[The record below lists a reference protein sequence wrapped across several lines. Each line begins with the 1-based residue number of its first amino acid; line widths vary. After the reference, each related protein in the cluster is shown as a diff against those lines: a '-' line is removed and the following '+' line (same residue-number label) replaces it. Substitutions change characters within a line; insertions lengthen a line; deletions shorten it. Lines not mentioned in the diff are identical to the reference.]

1 MLLDDNEEPFIK
13 KEKRSEQIKK
23 QLQVLQN
30 FYLPFLKSEKYL
42 KQVIAKK
49 ASDPQFE
56 EEVNIFKDTLEKY
69 RNEKIIFENFSVNPN
84 TEKDLFNKFKEI
96 DSKNNEKITSVQK
109 MMEQI
114 VAIEDSIEENNNN
127 NNEQHS
133 DQEGAQSNSLID
145 GMFTQEVID
154 KGEFLKER
162 REKLQNIK
170 QVTATIKDMAQQMAI
185 DVDAQGKVLNNIE
198 DNIIVV
204 SNNTD
209 KAETEIEEA
218 NKENKENSKKTI
230 YMLIIVIFVVIVGVG
245 LDVNLDL
252 SDFSDDLQGKITSL
266 KVITGKEFDEN
277 DIIRTFLEEFEKI
290 CKLFIDGEYENVL
303 NQWRKRSYT
312 IGKIVEVRKPYN
324 KTYDGYVTGINK
336 EGALIV
342 EKIDGTLEKVVS
354 GECIIKN

>member
-1 MLLDDNEEPFIK
+1 MLLDDNEEPLIK

-245 LDVNLDL
+245 LGV
-252 SDFSDDLQGKITSL
+252 
-266 KVITGKEFDEN
+266 
-277 DIIRTFLEEFEKI
+277 FLLLPK
-290 CKLFIDGEYENVL
+290 
-303 NQWRKRSYT
+303 
-312 IGKIVEVRKPYN
+312 
-324 KTYDGYVTGINK
+324 
-336 EGALIV
+336 
-342 EKIDGTLEKVVS
+342 
-354 GECIIKN
+354 

>member
-1 MLLDDNEEPFIK
+1 MLLDDNEEPLIK

-133 DQEGAQSNSLID
+133 EQEGAQSNSLID

-170 QVTATIKDMAQQMAI
+170 QVTATIKDIAQQMAI

-209 KAETEIEEA
+209 KAGTEIEEA
-218 NKENKENSKKTI
+218 NKENKKNSKKTI

-245 LDVNLDL
+245 LGV
-252 SDFSDDLQGKITSL
+252 
-266 KVITGKEFDEN
+266 
-277 DIIRTFLEEFEKI
+277 FLLLPK
-290 CKLFIDGEYENVL
+290 
-303 NQWRKRSYT
+303 
-312 IGKIVEVRKPYN
+312 
-324 KTYDGYVTGINK
+324 
-336 EGALIV
+336 
-342 EKIDGTLEKVVS
+342 
-354 GECIIKN
+354 

>member
-1 MLLDDNEEPFIK
+1 MLLDDNEEPLIK

-133 DQEGAQSNSLID
+133 DQEGAQSNSFID

-170 QVTATIKDMAQQMAI
+170 QVTATIKDIAQQMAI

-209 KAETEIEEA
+209 KAGTEIEEA

-245 LDVNLDL
+245 LGV
-252 SDFSDDLQGKITSL
+252 
-266 KVITGKEFDEN
+266 
-277 DIIRTFLEEFEKI
+277 FLLLPK
-290 CKLFIDGEYENVL
+290 
-303 NQWRKRSYT
+303 
-312 IGKIVEVRKPYN
+312 
-324 KTYDGYVTGINK
+324 
-336 EGALIV
+336 
-342 EKIDGTLEKVVS
+342 
-354 GECIIKN
+354 

>member
-1 MLLDDNEEPFIK
+1 MLLDDNEEPLIK

-69 RNEKIIFENFSVNPN
+69 RNEKIIFENFSVNAN

-245 LDVNLDL
+245 LGV
-252 SDFSDDLQGKITSL
+252 
-266 KVITGKEFDEN
+266 
-277 DIIRTFLEEFEKI
+277 FLLLPK
-290 CKLFIDGEYENVL
+290 
-303 NQWRKRSYT
+303 
-312 IGKIVEVRKPYN
+312 
-324 KTYDGYVTGINK
+324 
-336 EGALIV
+336 
-342 EKIDGTLEKVVS
+342 
-354 GECIIKN
+354 

>member
-1 MLLDDNEEPFIK
+1 MLLDDNEEPLIK

-133 DQEGAQSNSLID
+133 DQEGAQSNSFID

-170 QVTATIKDMAQQMAI
+170 QVTATIKDIAQQMAI

-209 KAETEIEEA
+209 KAQTEIEEA

-245 LDVNLDL
+245 LGV
-252 SDFSDDLQGKITSL
+252 
-266 KVITGKEFDEN
+266 
-277 DIIRTFLEEFEKI
+277 FLLLPK
-290 CKLFIDGEYENVL
+290 
-303 NQWRKRSYT
+303 
-312 IGKIVEVRKPYN
+312 
-324 KTYDGYVTGINK
+324 
-336 EGALIV
+336 
-342 EKIDGTLEKVVS
+342 
-354 GECIIKN
+354 

>member
-1 MLLDDNEEPFIK
+1 MLLDDNEEPLIK

-209 KAETEIEEA
+209 KAGTEIEEA
-218 NKENKENSKKTI
+218 NKENKENSKNTI

-245 LDVNLDL
+245 LGV
-252 SDFSDDLQGKITSL
+252 
-266 KVITGKEFDEN
+266 
-277 DIIRTFLEEFEKI
+277 FLLLPK
-290 CKLFIDGEYENVL
+290 
-303 NQWRKRSYT
+303 
-312 IGKIVEVRKPYN
+312 
-324 KTYDGYVTGINK
+324 
-336 EGALIV
+336 
-342 EKIDGTLEKVVS
+342 
-354 GECIIKN
+354 

>member
-1 MLLDDNEEPFIK
+1 MLLDDNEEPLIK

-69 RNEKIIFENFSVNPN
+69 RNEKIIFDNFSVNPN

-185 DVDAQGKVLNNIE
+185 DVDTQGKVLNNIE

-209 KAETEIEEA
+209 KAGTEIEEA
-218 NKENKENSKKTI
+218 NKENKENSKNTI

-245 LDVNLDL
+245 LGV
-252 SDFSDDLQGKITSL
+252 
-266 KVITGKEFDEN
+266 
-277 DIIRTFLEEFEKI
+277 FLLLPK
-290 CKLFIDGEYENVL
+290 
-303 NQWRKRSYT
+303 
-312 IGKIVEVRKPYN
+312 
-324 KTYDGYVTGINK
+324 
-336 EGALIV
+336 
-342 EKIDGTLEKVVS
+342 
-354 GECIIKN
+354 

>member
-1 MLLDDNEEPFIK
+1 MLLDDNEEPLIK

-69 RNEKIIFENFSVNPN
+69 RNEKRIFENFSVNPN

-170 QVTATIKDMAQQMAI
+170 QVTATIKDIAQQMAI

-245 LDVNLDL
+245 LGV
-252 SDFSDDLQGKITSL
+252 
-266 KVITGKEFDEN
+266 
-277 DIIRTFLEEFEKI
+277 FLLLPK
-290 CKLFIDGEYENVL
+290 
-303 NQWRKRSYT
+303 
-312 IGKIVEVRKPYN
+312 
-324 KTYDGYVTGINK
+324 
-336 EGALIV
+336 
-342 EKIDGTLEKVVS
+342 
-354 GECIIKN
+354 

>member
-1 MLLDDNEEPFIK
+1 MLLDDNEEPLIK

-133 DQEGAQSNSLID
+133 EQEGAQSNSLID

-170 QVTATIKDMAQQMAI
+170 QVTATIKDIAQQMAI

-209 KAETEIEEA
+209 KAGTEIEEA

-245 LDVNLDL
+245 LGV
-252 SDFSDDLQGKITSL
+252 
-266 KVITGKEFDEN
+266 
-277 DIIRTFLEEFEKI
+277 FLLLPK
-290 CKLFIDGEYENVL
+290 
-303 NQWRKRSYT
+303 
-312 IGKIVEVRKPYN
+312 
-324 KTYDGYVTGINK
+324 
-336 EGALIV
+336 
-342 EKIDGTLEKVVS
+342 
-354 GECIIKN
+354 

>member
-1 MLLDDNEEPFIK
+1 MLLDDNEEPLIK

-69 RNEKIIFENFSVNPN
+69 RNEKIIFDNFSVNPN

-170 QVTATIKDMAQQMAI
+170 QVTATIKDIAQQMAI

-209 KAETEIEEA
+209 KAGTEIEEA
-218 NKENKENSKKTI
+218 NKENKENSKNTI

-245 LDVNLDL
+245 LGV
-252 SDFSDDLQGKITSL
+252 
-266 KVITGKEFDEN
+266 
-277 DIIRTFLEEFEKI
+277 FLLLPK
-290 CKLFIDGEYENVL
+290 
-303 NQWRKRSYT
+303 
-312 IGKIVEVRKPYN
+312 
-324 KTYDGYVTGINK
+324 
-336 EGALIV
+336 
-342 EKIDGTLEKVVS
+342 
-354 GECIIKN
+354 

>member
-1 MLLDDNEEPFIK
+1 MLLDDNEEPLIK

-170 QVTATIKDMAQQMAI
+170 QVTATIKDIAQQMAI

-218 NKENKENSKKTI
+218 NKENKKNSKKTI

-245 LDVNLDL
+245 LGV
-252 SDFSDDLQGKITSL
+252 
-266 KVITGKEFDEN
+266 
-277 DIIRTFLEEFEKI
+277 FLLLPK
-290 CKLFIDGEYENVL
+290 
-303 NQWRKRSYT
+303 
-312 IGKIVEVRKPYN
+312 
-324 KTYDGYVTGINK
+324 
-336 EGALIV
+336 
-342 EKIDGTLEKVVS
+342 
-354 GECIIKN
+354 

>member
-1 MLLDDNEEPFIK
+1 MLLDDNEEPLIK

-56 EEVNIFKDTLEKY
+56 EEVNIFKDTLENY

-170 QVTATIKDMAQQMAI
+170 QVTATIKDIAQQMAI

-209 KAETEIEEA
+209 KAGTEIEEA

-245 LDVNLDL
+245 LGV
-252 SDFSDDLQGKITSL
+252 
-266 KVITGKEFDEN
+266 
-277 DIIRTFLEEFEKI
+277 FLLLPK
-290 CKLFIDGEYENVL
+290 
-303 NQWRKRSYT
+303 
-312 IGKIVEVRKPYN
+312 
-324 KTYDGYVTGINK
+324 
-336 EGALIV
+336 
-342 EKIDGTLEKVVS
+342 
-354 GECIIKN
+354 

>member
-1 MLLDDNEEPFIK
+1 MLLDDNEEPLIK

-96 DSKNNEKITSVQK
+96 DSKNNEKITNFQK

-114 VAIEDSIEENNNN
+114 IATEESIEENDNNN
-127 NNEQHS
+127 INNEQHS

-209 KAETEIEEA
+209 KAGTEIEEA

-245 LDVNLDL
+245 LGV
-252 SDFSDDLQGKITSL
+252 
-266 KVITGKEFDEN
+266 
-277 DIIRTFLEEFEKI
+277 FLLLPK
-290 CKLFIDGEYENVL
+290 
-303 NQWRKRSYT
+303 
-312 IGKIVEVRKPYN
+312 
-324 KTYDGYVTGINK
+324 
-336 EGALIV
+336 
-342 EKIDGTLEKVVS
+342 
-354 GECIIKN
+354 

>member
-170 QVTATIKDMAQQMAI
+170 QVTATIKDIAQQMAI

-218 NKENKENSKKTI
+218 NKENKKNSKKTI
-230 YMLIIVIFVVIVGVG
+230 YMLIIVIFVVIVTSM
-245 LDVNLDL
+245 LFL
-252 SDFSDDLQGKITSL
+252 SITSSL
-266 KVITGKEFDEN
+266 
-277 DIIRTFLEEFEKI
+277 
-290 CKLFIDGEYENVL
+290 
-303 NQWRKRSYT
+303 S
-312 IGKIVEVRKPYN
+312 
-324 KTYDGYVTGINK
+324 
-336 EGALIV
+336 
-342 EKIDGTLEKVVS
+342 
-354 GECIIKN
+354 

>member
-1 MLLDDNEEPFIK
+1 MLLDDNEEPLIK

-170 QVTATIKDMAQQMAI
+170 QVTATIRDMAQQMAI

-209 KAETEIEEA
+209 KAGTEIEEA

-245 LDVNLDL
+245 LGV
-252 SDFSDDLQGKITSL
+252 
-266 KVITGKEFDEN
+266 
-277 DIIRTFLEEFEKI
+277 FLLLPK
-290 CKLFIDGEYENVL
+290 
-303 NQWRKRSYT
+303 
-312 IGKIVEVRKPYN
+312 
-324 KTYDGYVTGINK
+324 
-336 EGALIV
+336 
-342 EKIDGTLEKVVS
+342 
-354 GECIIKN
+354 

>member
-1 MLLDDNEEPFIK
+1 MLLDDNEEPLIK

-42 KQVIAKK
+42 KQAIAKK

-170 QVTATIKDMAQQMAI
+170 QVTATIKDIAQQMAI

-218 NKENKENSKKTI
+218 NKENKKNSKKTI

-245 LDVNLDL
+245 LGV
-252 SDFSDDLQGKITSL
+252 
-266 KVITGKEFDEN
+266 
-277 DIIRTFLEEFEKI
+277 FLLLPK
-290 CKLFIDGEYENVL
+290 
-303 NQWRKRSYT
+303 
-312 IGKIVEVRKPYN
+312 
-324 KTYDGYVTGINK
+324 
-336 EGALIV
+336 
-342 EKIDGTLEKVVS
+342 
-354 GECIIKN
+354 

>member
-1 MLLDDNEEPFIK
+1 MLLDDNEEPLIK

-198 DNIIVV
+198 DNIIKV

-209 KAETEIEEA
+209 KAGTEIEEA

-245 LDVNLDL
+245 LGV
-252 SDFSDDLQGKITSL
+252 
-266 KVITGKEFDEN
+266 
-277 DIIRTFLEEFEKI
+277 FLLLPK
-290 CKLFIDGEYENVL
+290 
-303 NQWRKRSYT
+303 
-312 IGKIVEVRKPYN
+312 
-324 KTYDGYVTGINK
+324 
-336 EGALIV
+336 
-342 EKIDGTLEKVVS
+342 
-354 GECIIKN
+354 

>member
-1 MLLDDNEEPFIK
+1 MLLDDNEEPLIK

-56 EEVNIFKDTLEKY
+56 EEVNVFKDTLEKY

-218 NKENKENSKKTI
+218 NKENKKNSKKTI

-245 LDVNLDL
+245 LGV
-252 SDFSDDLQGKITSL
+252 
-266 KVITGKEFDEN
+266 
-277 DIIRTFLEEFEKI
+277 FLLLPK
-290 CKLFIDGEYENVL
+290 
-303 NQWRKRSYT
+303 
-312 IGKIVEVRKPYN
+312 
-324 KTYDGYVTGINK
+324 
-336 EGALIV
+336 
-342 EKIDGTLEKVVS
+342 
-354 GECIIKN
+354 

>member
-1 MLLDDNEEPFIK
+1 MLLDDNEEPLIK

-170 QVTATIKDMAQQMAI
+170 QVTATIKDIAQQMAI

-218 NKENKENSKKTI
+218 SKENKENSKKTI

-245 LDVNLDL
+245 LGV
-252 SDFSDDLQGKITSL
+252 
-266 KVITGKEFDEN
+266 
-277 DIIRTFLEEFEKI
+277 FLLLPK
-290 CKLFIDGEYENVL
+290 
-303 NQWRKRSYT
+303 
-312 IGKIVEVRKPYN
+312 
-324 KTYDGYVTGINK
+324 
-336 EGALIV
+336 
-342 EKIDGTLEKVVS
+342 
-354 GECIIKN
+354 

>member
-1 MLLDDNEEPFIK
+1 MLLDDNEEPLIK

-133 DQEGAQSNSLID
+133 DQEGAQSNSFID

-170 QVTATIKDMAQQMAI
+170 QVTATIKDIAQQMAI

-209 KAETEIEEA
+209 KAGTEIEEA
-218 NKENKENSKKTI
+218 NKENKKNSKKTI

-245 LDVNLDL
+245 LGV
-252 SDFSDDLQGKITSL
+252 
-266 KVITGKEFDEN
+266 
-277 DIIRTFLEEFEKI
+277 FLLLPK
-290 CKLFIDGEYENVL
+290 
-303 NQWRKRSYT
+303 
-312 IGKIVEVRKPYN
+312 
-324 KTYDGYVTGINK
+324 
-336 EGALIV
+336 
-342 EKIDGTLEKVVS
+342 
-354 GECIIKN
+354 

>member
-245 LDVNLDL
+245 LGV
-252 SDFSDDLQGKITSL
+252 
-266 KVITGKEFDEN
+266 
-277 DIIRTFLEEFEKI
+277 FLLLPK
-290 CKLFIDGEYENVL
+290 
-303 NQWRKRSYT
+303 
-312 IGKIVEVRKPYN
+312 
-324 KTYDGYVTGINK
+324 
-336 EGALIV
+336 
-342 EKIDGTLEKVVS
+342 
-354 GECIIKN
+354 

>member
-1 MLLDDNEEPFIK
+1 MLLDDNEEPLIK

-218 NKENKENSKKTI
+218 NKENKKNSKKTI

-245 LDVNLDL
+245 LGV
-252 SDFSDDLQGKITSL
+252 
-266 KVITGKEFDEN
+266 
-277 DIIRTFLEEFEKI
+277 FLLLPK
-290 CKLFIDGEYENVL
+290 
-303 NQWRKRSYT
+303 
-312 IGKIVEVRKPYN
+312 
-324 KTYDGYVTGINK
+324 
-336 EGALIV
+336 
-342 EKIDGTLEKVVS
+342 
-354 GECIIKN
+354 

>member
-1 MLLDDNEEPFIK
+1 MLLDDNEEPLIK

-209 KAETEIEEA
+209 KAGTEIEEA
-218 NKENKENSKKTI
+218 NKENKKNSKNTI

-245 LDVNLDL
+245 LGV
-252 SDFSDDLQGKITSL
+252 
-266 KVITGKEFDEN
+266 
-277 DIIRTFLEEFEKI
+277 FLLLPK
-290 CKLFIDGEYENVL
+290 
-303 NQWRKRSYT
+303 
-312 IGKIVEVRKPYN
+312 
-324 KTYDGYVTGINK
+324 
-336 EGALIV
+336 
-342 EKIDGTLEKVVS
+342 
-354 GECIIKN
+354 

>member
-1 MLLDDNEEPFIK
+1 MLLDDNEEPLIK

-56 EEVNIFKDTLEKY
+56 EEINVFKDTLEKY

-170 QVTATIKDMAQQMAI
+170 QVTATIKDMAKQMAI

-245 LDVNLDL
+245 LGV
-252 SDFSDDLQGKITSL
+252 
-266 KVITGKEFDEN
+266 
-277 DIIRTFLEEFEKI
+277 FLLLPK
-290 CKLFIDGEYENVL
+290 
-303 NQWRKRSYT
+303 
-312 IGKIVEVRKPYN
+312 
-324 KTYDGYVTGINK
+324 
-336 EGALIV
+336 
-342 EKIDGTLEKVVS
+342 
-354 GECIIKN
+354 

>member
-1 MLLDDNEEPFIK
+1 MLLDDNEEPLIK

-133 DQEGAQSNSLID
+133 EQEGAQSNSLID
-145 GMFTQEVID
+145 GMFTQVVID

-170 QVTATIKDMAQQMAI
+170 QVTATIKDIAQQMAI

-218 NKENKENSKKTI
+218 NKENKKNSKKTI

-245 LDVNLDL
+245 LGV
-252 SDFSDDLQGKITSL
+252 
-266 KVITGKEFDEN
+266 
-277 DIIRTFLEEFEKI
+277 FLLLPK
-290 CKLFIDGEYENVL
+290 
-303 NQWRKRSYT
+303 
-312 IGKIVEVRKPYN
+312 
-324 KTYDGYVTGINK
+324 
-336 EGALIV
+336 
-342 EKIDGTLEKVVS
+342 
-354 GECIIKN
+354 

>member
-1 MLLDDNEEPFIK
+1 MLLDDNEEPLIK

-209 KAETEIEEA
+209 KAGTEIEEA

-245 LDVNLDL
+245 LGV
-252 SDFSDDLQGKITSL
+252 
-266 KVITGKEFDEN
+266 
-277 DIIRTFLEEFEKI
+277 FLLLPK
-290 CKLFIDGEYENVL
+290 
-303 NQWRKRSYT
+303 
-312 IGKIVEVRKPYN
+312 
-324 KTYDGYVTGINK
+324 
-336 EGALIV
+336 
-342 EKIDGTLEKVVS
+342 
-354 GECIIKN
+354 

>member
-1 MLLDDNEEPFIK
+1 MLLDDNEEPLIK

-23 QLQVLQN
+23 QIQVLQN

-170 QVTATIKDMAQQMAI
+170 QVTATIKDIAQQMAI

-209 KAETEIEEA
+209 KAGTEIEEA

-245 LDVNLDL
+245 LGV
-252 SDFSDDLQGKITSL
+252 
-266 KVITGKEFDEN
+266 
-277 DIIRTFLEEFEKI
+277 FLLLPK
-290 CKLFIDGEYENVL
+290 
-303 NQWRKRSYT
+303 
-312 IGKIVEVRKPYN
+312 
-324 KTYDGYVTGINK
+324 
-336 EGALIV
+336 
-342 EKIDGTLEKVVS
+342 
-354 GECIIKN
+354 

>member
-170 QVTATIKDMAQQMAI
+170 QVTATIKDIAQQMAI

-209 KAETEIEEA
+209 KAGTEIEEA

-245 LDVNLDL
+245 LGV
-252 SDFSDDLQGKITSL
+252 
-266 KVITGKEFDEN
+266 
-277 DIIRTFLEEFEKI
+277 FLLLPK
-290 CKLFIDGEYENVL
+290 
-303 NQWRKRSYT
+303 
-312 IGKIVEVRKPYN
+312 
-324 KTYDGYVTGINK
+324 
-336 EGALIV
+336 
-342 EKIDGTLEKVVS
+342 
-354 GECIIKN
+354 

>member
-1 MLLDDNEEPFIK
+1 MLLDDNEEPLIK

-69 RNEKIIFENFSVNPN
+69 RNEKIIFDNFSVNPN

-209 KAETEIEEA
+209 KAGTEIEEA
-218 NKENKENSKKTI
+218 NKENKENSKNTI

-245 LDVNLDL
+245 LGV
-252 SDFSDDLQGKITSL
+252 
-266 KVITGKEFDEN
+266 
-277 DIIRTFLEEFEKI
+277 FLLLPK
-290 CKLFIDGEYENVL
+290 
-303 NQWRKRSYT
+303 
-312 IGKIVEVRKPYN
+312 
-324 KTYDGYVTGINK
+324 
-336 EGALIV
+336 
-342 EKIDGTLEKVVS
+342 
-354 GECIIKN
+354 

>member
-1 MLLDDNEEPFIK
+1 MLLDDNEEPLIK

-170 QVTATIKDMAQQMAI
+170 QVTATIKDIAQQMAI

-198 DNIIVV
+198 DNIIKV

-209 KAETEIEEA
+209 KAGTEIEEA

-245 LDVNLDL
+245 LGV
-252 SDFSDDLQGKITSL
+252 
-266 KVITGKEFDEN
+266 
-277 DIIRTFLEEFEKI
+277 FLLLPK
-290 CKLFIDGEYENVL
+290 
-303 NQWRKRSYT
+303 
-312 IGKIVEVRKPYN
+312 
-324 KTYDGYVTGINK
+324 
-336 EGALIV
+336 
-342 EKIDGTLEKVVS
+342 
-354 GECIIKN
+354 

>member
-1 MLLDDNEEPFIK
+1 MLLDDNEEPLIK

-69 RNEKIIFENFSVNPN
+69 RNEKIIFDNFSVNPN

-218 NKENKENSKKTI
+218 NKENKKNSKKTI

-245 LDVNLDL
+245 LGV
-252 SDFSDDLQGKITSL
+252 
-266 KVITGKEFDEN
+266 
-277 DIIRTFLEEFEKI
+277 FLLLPK
-290 CKLFIDGEYENVL
+290 
-303 NQWRKRSYT
+303 
-312 IGKIVEVRKPYN
+312 
-324 KTYDGYVTGINK
+324 
-336 EGALIV
+336 
-342 EKIDGTLEKVVS
+342 
-354 GECIIKN
+354 

>member
-1 MLLDDNEEPFIK
+1 MLLDDNEEPLIK

-170 QVTATIKDMAQQMAI
+170 QVTATIKDIAQQMAI

-245 LDVNLDL
+245 LGV
-252 SDFSDDLQGKITSL
+252 
-266 KVITGKEFDEN
+266 
-277 DIIRTFLEEFEKI
+277 FLLLPK
-290 CKLFIDGEYENVL
+290 
-303 NQWRKRSYT
+303 
-312 IGKIVEVRKPYN
+312 
-324 KTYDGYVTGINK
+324 
-336 EGALIV
+336 
-342 EKIDGTLEKVVS
+342 
-354 GECIIKN
+354 

>member
-1 MLLDDNEEPFIK
+1 MLLDDNEEPLIK
-13 KEKRSEQIKK
+13 KEKRSEQIKT

-218 NKENKENSKKTI
+218 NKENKKNSKKTI

-245 LDVNLDL
+245 LGV
-252 SDFSDDLQGKITSL
+252 
-266 KVITGKEFDEN
+266 
-277 DIIRTFLEEFEKI
+277 FLLLPK
-290 CKLFIDGEYENVL
+290 
-303 NQWRKRSYT
+303 
-312 IGKIVEVRKPYN
+312 
-324 KTYDGYVTGINK
+324 
-336 EGALIV
+336 
-342 EKIDGTLEKVVS
+342 
-354 GECIIKN
+354 

>member
-1 MLLDDNEEPFIK
+1 MLLDDNEEPLIK

-133 DQEGAQSNSLID
+133 DQEGAQSNSFID

-170 QVTATIKDMAQQMAI
+170 QVTATIKDIAQQMAI

-245 LDVNLDL
+245 LGV
-252 SDFSDDLQGKITSL
+252 
-266 KVITGKEFDEN
+266 
-277 DIIRTFLEEFEKI
+277 FLLLPK
-290 CKLFIDGEYENVL
+290 
-303 NQWRKRSYT
+303 
-312 IGKIVEVRKPYN
+312 
-324 KTYDGYVTGINK
+324 
-336 EGALIV
+336 
-342 EKIDGTLEKVVS
+342 
-354 GECIIKN
+354 

>member
-1 MLLDDNEEPFIK
+1 MLLDDNEEPLIK

-170 QVTATIKDMAQQMAI
+170 QVTATIKDIAQQMAI

-209 KAETEIEEA
+209 KAGTEIEEA
-218 NKENKENSKKTI
+218 NKENKENSKNTI

-245 LDVNLDL
+245 LGV
-252 SDFSDDLQGKITSL
+252 
-266 KVITGKEFDEN
+266 
-277 DIIRTFLEEFEKI
+277 FLLLPK
-290 CKLFIDGEYENVL
+290 
-303 NQWRKRSYT
+303 
-312 IGKIVEVRKPYN
+312 
-324 KTYDGYVTGINK
+324 
-336 EGALIV
+336 
-342 EKIDGTLEKVVS
+342 
-354 GECIIKN
+354 

>member
-1 MLLDDNEEPFIK
+1 MLLDDNEEPLIK

-133 DQEGAQSNSLID
+133 EQEGAQSNSLID

-170 QVTATIKDMAQQMAI
+170 QVTATIKDIAQQMAI

-218 NKENKENSKKTI
+218 NKENKKNSKKTI

-245 LDVNLDL
+245 LGV
-252 SDFSDDLQGKITSL
+252 
-266 KVITGKEFDEN
+266 
-277 DIIRTFLEEFEKI
+277 FLLLPK
-290 CKLFIDGEYENVL
+290 
-303 NQWRKRSYT
+303 
-312 IGKIVEVRKPYN
+312 
-324 KTYDGYVTGINK
+324 
-336 EGALIV
+336 
-342 EKIDGTLEKVVS
+342 
-354 GECIIKN
+354 